1 MVDDGRRA
9 HPLALALT
17 PTLPLTLTVSLPS
30 PGEDGLAVY
39 ADGSKQVKGVDAE
52 AVAATT
58 AGAAEGLW
66 EEHPYPHSAHK

>member
-1 MVDDGRRA
+1 M
-9 HPLALALT
+9 
-17 PTLPLTLTVSLPS
+17 
-30 PGEDGLAVY
+30 Y

-66 EEHPYPHSAHK
+66 EEHPYPHCAHK